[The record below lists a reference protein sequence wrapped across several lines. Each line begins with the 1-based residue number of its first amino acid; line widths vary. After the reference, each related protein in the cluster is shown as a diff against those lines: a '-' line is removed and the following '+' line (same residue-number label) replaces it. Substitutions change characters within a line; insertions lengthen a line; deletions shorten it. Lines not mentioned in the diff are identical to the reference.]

1 VNGDTTQ
8 KEFQIYSWS
17 KEIEDLVK
25 IPWERGKPVGES
37 ETPVLGEL
45 NPPKGSKI
53 PRRNQEIVKWGL
65 GVTFMIELE
74 RERVKRSEGVR
85 RSNSVRVKEPTR
97 TG

>member
-1 VNGDTTQ
+1 
-8 KEFQIYSWS
+8 
-17 KEIEDLVK
+17 
-25 IPWERGKPVGES
+25 VGES